1 MCGILGQ
8 ITLSKTENISQ
19 NCFKESLDLQHHRG
33 PNDSDIFSDKEF
45 IFGHRRLSIIDLDSH
60 AKQPMISDCGNY
72 ILVFNGEIYN
82 YQEIK
87 INLIEK
93 GYIFHTLSDT
103 EVLLNA
109 FIEYGID
116 CIQQFIGMFAFAI
129 HDKRRDEY
137 YIVRDR
143 LGIKPLYYS
152 KDSDKFIFSSEI
164 KSILKLDNK
173 KRELDHKAV
182 SSYLSFRYPI
192 LNNTFF
198 KDIYS
203 LAPAYYI
210 KLSKLD
216 FEIVE
221 YWNVVDKFKEQK
233 NDKGEAYYQAKLREL
248 LESSV
253 KYRMISDVP
262 FGAFLSGGVDSSVIT
277 ALMAKN
283 SSKPIKTF
291 TIGFE
296 EEGFNE
302 FKYANIIAEKYNT
315 VHKEIILSG
324 KNYIE
329 TMEKLIN
336 YKDAPLS
343 VPNEVP
349 LYLMSKELKKDITVV
364 LSGEGA
370 DEIFGGYG
378 RIFRSP
384 YDYNRIKEI
393 DSLDLTNIEKRELSK
408 NFIKKY
414 LTDSFDSE
422 IDHFINIY
430 SYTDFED
437 KKGLL
442 NEALPLD
449 KIEEELIE
457 KFIYYFDE
465 LKDDSYYNKLM
476 YAFEK
481 VHIVGLL
488 HRVDTTTMAASVEAR
503 VPFVDHRLVE
513 FAFTI
518 PLKYK
523 LKWESE
529 EAKKSSKLLMSNKIS
544 EEFDIPKYIL
554 KKSYEDMIPS
564 EILYRKK
571 MGFPVPLND
580 WFGGHF
586 NDYAK
591 KILLSDEAKNRGIYN
606 IKNIEDWLKSDRLS
620 EDHNFAMKIWML
632 VNLELFVRKY
642 FK

>member
-1 MCGILGQ
+1 MCGILGK
-8 ITLSKTENISQ
+8 ISLGANISE
-19 NCFKESLDLQHHRG
+19 NSSTFIKSLELQHHRG
-33 PNDSDIFSDKEF
+33 PDDSDIYKDEEF

-60 AKQPMISDCGNY
+60 AKQPMVSDCGNY
-72 ILVFNGEIYN
+72 ILVYNGEIYN

-87 INLIEK
+87 TELIEK
-93 GYIFHTLSDT
+93 GYSFHTVSDT

-116 CIQQFIGMFAFAI
+116 CIQQLIGMFAFTI
-129 HDKRRDEY
+129 YDRLTKEY

-152 KDSDKFIFSSEI
+152 KDNDNLIFSSEI
-164 KSILKLDNK
+164 KSILKLDKK

-198 KDIYS
+198 KDIHS
-203 LAPAYYI
+203 LAPAHYI
-210 KLSKLD
+210 KLTKSN

-221 YWNVVDKFKEQK
+221 YWNVVDQFKEQE
-233 NDKGEAYYQAKLREL
+233 NDRGEDYYQLRLRDL

-283 SSKPIKTF
+283 SSEPIKTF

-302 FKYANIIAEKYNT
+302 FKYANIIAEKYGT
-315 VHKEIILSG
+315 DHKEIVLSG

-329 TMEKLIN
+329 TMEKLIEF
-336 YKDAPLS
+336 KDAPLS

-349 LYLMSKELKKDITVV
+349 LYLMSKELKKYITVV

-384 YDYNRIKEI
+384 YDFERMKE
-393 DSLDLTNIEKRELSK
+393 LDASELSESEK
-408 NFIKKY
+408 KEFTTNFIKKY
-414 LTDSFDSE
+414 LTDSFDNE
-422 IDHFINIY
+422 IDHFMNIY
-430 SYTDFED
+430 SYTVFED
-437 KKGLL
+437 KKELL
-442 NEALPLD
+442 NEDFPLD
-449 KIEEELIE
+449 VMETELIE
-457 KFIYYFDE
+457 KFMFYFDE
-465 LKDDSYYNKLM
+465 LKDESYYNKLM

-481 VHIVGLL
+481 NHIVGLL
-488 HRVDTTTMAASVEAR
+488 HRVDTSTMAASVEAR

-523 LKWESE
+523 LKWASE
-529 EAKKSSKLLMSNKIS
+529 ESKKISRVLMSDRIS

-554 KKSYEDMIPS
+554 KKSYEDMIPK
-564 EILYRKK
+564 ELLYRKK

-586 NDYAK
+586 NEYAK
-591 KILLSDEAKNRGIYN
+591 KILLSKEAKERNIYN
-606 IKNIEDWLKSDRLS
+606 TTNIENWLNSDRLS
-620 EDHNFAMKIWML
+620 SDHSFAMKIWML
-632 VNLELFVRKY
+632 INIEIFMQRN
-642 FK
+642 F